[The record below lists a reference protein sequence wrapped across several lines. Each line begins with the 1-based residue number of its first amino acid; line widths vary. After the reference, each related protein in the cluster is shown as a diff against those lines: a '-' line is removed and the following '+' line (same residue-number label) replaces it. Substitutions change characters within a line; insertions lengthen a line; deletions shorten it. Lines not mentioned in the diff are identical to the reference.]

1 MVFLGSL
8 GKVVNLVLDPLLGPL
23 LKLGPFWTVVIIS
36 LLLAVLTTLVY
47 KWVTDQA
54 RMKELRERASALQK
68 EIKQASK
75 DDPKKALE
83 LQKKLFAM
91 SKEQMMSSFK
101 PMIITMLPL
110 LIIFGWL
117 NTHMGYEPLQAG
129 QEFTT
134 TMTFDK
140 NVQGNA
146 TINAL
151 QLEVL
156 DDKTRPIE
164 EGKTRWRLT
173 GKAGRYDIE
182 YTFMGKTYTKDV
194 IIQEK
199 GRNGYAPSIAKI
211 GDGLVK
217 TISIDMKEIQV
228 LNIFGWKLGWLGTY
242 IIFSLIFTFGL
253 RKLLKV
259 Y

>member
-1 MVFLGSL
+1 MAFLASL
-8 GKVVNLVLDPLLGPL
+8 GNAVNLVLDPLFGPL

-36 LLLAVLTTLVY
+36 LVLAVLTTLVY

-54 RMKELRERASALQK
+54 RMKDLRERASALQK
-68 EIKQASK
+68 EIKKAGK

-83 LQKKLFAM
+83 LQKKLFEM
-91 SKEQMMSSFK
+91 SKEQMMGSFK

-129 QEFTT
+129 EEFTT
-134 TMTFDK
+134 TMRFDK
-140 NVQGNA
+140 NVQGNVTVSA
-146 TINAL
+146 RVI
-151 QLEVL
+151 EVL
-156 DDKTRPIE
+156 DEPAELIQNETA
-164 EGKTRWRLT
+164 RWRMR
-173 GKAGRYDIE
+173 GKAGIYDVE
-182 YTFMGKTYTKDV
+182 YVFMGKTYTKDI

-199 GRNGYAPSIAKI
+199 GRNGYAPSLAKI

-217 TISIDMKEIQV
+217 TISIDMEQIQV